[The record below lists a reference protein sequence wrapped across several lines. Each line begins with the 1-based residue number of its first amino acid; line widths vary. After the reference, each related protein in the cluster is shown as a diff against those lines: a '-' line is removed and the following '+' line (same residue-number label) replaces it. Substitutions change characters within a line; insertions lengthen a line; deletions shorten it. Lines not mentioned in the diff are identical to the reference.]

1 MIRAIAFDLD
11 GTLVDSVPD
20 LARAAN
26 AARVEQGLP
35 ALPAE
40 RVERFVGDGVNI
52 MVARALADDVNADY
66 TGTPEQVAA
75 LTSFDA
81 HYKAGLTINTRFYAQ
96 VRETL
101 EALNAIGLPLA
112 LVTNKAERYT
122 LPLLAEL
129 GVRSLFS
136 VVVSGD
142 TLAQKKPDA
151 EPLLHVA
158 QTLGLEPDEVLMV
171 GDSKNDMLC
180 AKAAGCPSAVV
191 SHGYGVDLN
200 ELGADII
207 LSSFSELLTVV
218 GP

>member
-1 MIRAIAFDLD
+1 MIRAVAFDLD

-35 ALPAE
+35 ALPTE

-52 MVARALADDVNADY
+52 MVARALADDVNAEY

-75 LTSFDA
+75 LTSFDT

-101 EALNAIGLPLA
+101 EALNAMGLPLA

-136 VVVSGD
+136 VVVGGD
-142 TLAQKKPDA
+142 TLAKKKPDGD
-151 EPLLHVA
+151 PLIHVA
-158 QTLGLEPDEVLMV
+158 AQLGIEVDELLMV
-171 GDSKNDMLC
+171 GDSKNDVLC

-191 SHGYGVDLN
+191 SHGYGADL
-200 ELGADII
+200 EALGADII
-207 LSSFSELLTVV
+207 LPNFSELLTVV

>member
-35 ALPAE
+35 ALPTE

-52 MVARALADDVNADY
+52 MVARSLADDVNADY

-75 LTSFDA
+75 LASFDV
-81 HYKAGLTINTRFYAQ
+81 HYKAGLTINTKFYAQ

-101 EALNAIGLPLA
+101 EALNAMGLPLA

-129 GVRSLFS
+129 GVRSLFAII
-136 VVVSGD
+136 VGGD
-142 TLAQKKPDA
+142 TLPQKKPDG

-158 QTLGLEPDEVLMV
+158 AQLGIEAEELLMV
-171 GDSKNDMLC
+171 GDSKNDVLC
-180 AKAAGCPSAVV
+180 AKNAGCPSAVV
-191 SHGYGVDLN
+191 SHGYGVDL
-200 ELGADII
+200 EALGADII
-207 LSSFSELLTVV
+207 LPNFSELLTVV